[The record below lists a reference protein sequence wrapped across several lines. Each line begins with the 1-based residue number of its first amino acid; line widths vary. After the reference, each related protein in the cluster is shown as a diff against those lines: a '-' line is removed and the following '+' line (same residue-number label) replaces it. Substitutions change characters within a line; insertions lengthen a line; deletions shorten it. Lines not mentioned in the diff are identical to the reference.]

1 MGKGSNKIEEGVLG
15 DESKEA
21 KKVAGVGTEAI
32 HSGIELG
39 LNSGDGPRALRHAG
53 KFLSLRNGGESGGQ
67 SVAEGEGKFEG
78 QSGAKE
84 EDGLTDACLA
94 ELNALGSTSYAKL
107 LAAGSG
113 KGASDGNE
121 AVAVSI
127 VFDDGENLIFA
138 WQ

>member
-1 MGKGSNKIEEGVLG
+1 
-15 DESKEA
+15 
-21 KKVAGVGTEAI
+21 
-32 HSGIELG
+32 
-39 LNSGDGPRALRHAG
+39 
-53 KFLSLRNGGESGGQ
+53 
-67 SVAEGEGKFEG
+67 VAEGEGKFEG

-94 ELNALGSTSYAKL
+94 ELDALGSAGDAKL

-127 VFDDGENLIFA
+127 VFDDGENLIFP
-138 WQ
+138 W

>member
-1 MGKGSNKIEEGVLG
+1 
-15 DESKEA
+15 
-21 KKVAGVGTEAI
+21 
-32 HSGIELG
+32 
-39 LNSGDGPRALRHAG
+39 LRHAG
-53 KFLSLRNGGESGGQ
+53 KFLSLRNGGKSGGEA
-67 SVAEGEGKFEG
+67 VAEGEGKFEG
-78 QSGAKE
+78 KSGAKE

-94 ELNALGSTSYAKL
+94 ELDALGSTGYAKL